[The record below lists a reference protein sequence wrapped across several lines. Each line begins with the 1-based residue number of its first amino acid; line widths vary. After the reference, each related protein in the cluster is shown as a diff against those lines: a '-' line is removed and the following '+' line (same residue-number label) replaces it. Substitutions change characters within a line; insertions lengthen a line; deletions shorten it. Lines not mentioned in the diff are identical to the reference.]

1 MVADDGRGA
10 QPQDPRGPTGAP
22 ETPPHSGAAS
32 WHQLLC
38 AIHGLLRYRQFCLPW
53 FGGGCTI
60 VTLDSRLLNRLSNG
74 LAELYLPGGGDFPS
88 RVISLVSGLVR
99 AESCSYNELVG
110 PVAVAWQ
117 IDPVDVVDFP
127 DAVQLFQQHLPEHP
141 LLRYYQATGDL
152 AARRVSD
159 VSSDRQFRSLG
170 LYRDFYRL
178 ARVDHQLIVSAPS
191 PSGGMISV
199 ALNRQRRDF
208 SDRHREVVDL
218 LRPHLEQAAAIAALL
233 SQPVPHVPRDDD
245 GRPLLTS
252 RQTRILQLVATGCS
266 DRAVARALGL
276 SVRTVHAHLQHI
288 YRALGV
294 TSRTEAL
301 AHVRTLTLSQASDPL
316 TVSTS
321 RR

>member
-1 MVADDGRGA
+1 MHA
-10 QPQDPRGPTGAP
+10 
-22 ETPPHSGAAS
+22 
-32 WHQLLC
+32 
-38 AIHGLLRYRQFCLPW
+38 LLRYRQFCLPW
-53 FGGGCTI
+53 CGGRCAI
-60 VTLDSRLLNRLSNG
+60 VTLDRHLLHRLSNG

-88 RVISLVSGLVR
+88 RVIRLVSGLVR

-117 IDPVDVVDFP
+117 IEPADAVDFP
-127 DAVQLFQQHLPEHP
+127 DAIPLFQQHLPEHP
-141 LLRYYQATGDL
+141 LLRHYQATGDL

-159 VSSDRQFRSLG
+159 VASDRQFRSLG

-178 ARVDHQLIVSAPS
+178 ARVDHQLVVSAPS
-191 PSGGMISV
+191 PRGGLISV
-199 ALNRQRRDF
+199 ALNRYRRDF
-208 SDRHREVVDL
+208 SDEHREVIDL

-233 SQPVPHVPRDDD
+233 SQPVPHIPRDA
-245 GRPLLTS
+245 GGGPLLTS
-252 RQTRILQLVATGCS
+252 RQTRILQLVAAGSS

-301 AHVRTLTLSQASDPL
+301 AHVRALALSQASDPL
-316 TVSTS
+316 TQSAS
-321 RR
+321 GG